1 MKLIIAI
8 VEDDFSNK
16 IINQLTEKEY
26 RATKLSST
34 GGFLKTGNTTLLIGV
49 EDEKVDEVVNII
61 KENCKEKKAKK
72 RKEEVIVG
80 GANLFILDAQ
90 GYKKL

>member
-72 RKEEVIVG
+72 EKRGSNSRWSEPIHIG
-80 GANLFILDAQ
+80 CPGI
-90 GYKKL
+90 